1 MIKTLVGFL
10 KNEQGLRFTCERE
23 FQRRLMSDAENIDN
37 LELQLAADNND
48 SLKSPLKAQ
57 YLLSRERMNGLSRGV
72 SGEKLSAYSKGSG
85 KRCITPTKKTGGH
98 LTNTC
103 KESENLNFSTSQTSK
118 LNSNL
123 TSIGPAFAE
132 RNSRQVTP
140 RSTYHGAGANMQT
153 LSPSTVLNC
162 ASHETGQQKLTS
174 LCSNSNDPY
183 TLNSTNK
190 PQPRETMGNTND
202 KENRRYRKSTGMSVI
217 NSLNWC
223 INKQKNSSSNGGDGS
238 NSNMTNTNTNTA
250 NLESEGFLT
259 TEGRG
264 PRSDA

>member
-202 KENRRYRKSTGMSVI
+202 KENRRTIIYLPKLKKHRLQEVHWYVSDQQSELVH
-217 NSLNWC
+217 
-223 INKQKNSSSNGGDGS
+223 KQTEKLLLQRRGRLK
-238 NSNMTNTNTNTA
+238 
-250 NLESEGFLT
+250 LEY
-259 TEGRG
+259 
-264 PRSDA
+264 DKHKY